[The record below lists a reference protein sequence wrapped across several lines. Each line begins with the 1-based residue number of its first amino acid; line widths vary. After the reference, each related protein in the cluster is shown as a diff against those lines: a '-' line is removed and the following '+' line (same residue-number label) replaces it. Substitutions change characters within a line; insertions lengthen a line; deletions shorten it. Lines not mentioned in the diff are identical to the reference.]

1 MRRKVR
7 IDSSDLVC
15 SKEWS
20 VVATFWP
27 ILRSA
32 MAHEYINKI
41 TDVVHGWLP
50 SILWVHVTSFQSRVH
65 SL

>member
-1 MRRKVR
+1 MR

-20 VVATFWP
+20 VVATFWS
-27 ILRSA
+27 ILHSA
-32 MAHEYINKI
+32 IAHEYINMV
-41 TDVVHGWLP
+41 TDIVRGWLP
-50 SILWVHVTSFQSRVH
+50 SVLWVHITSFQSHVH